1 LTINHLPDEILLEI
15 FDSYRKRVIDSTN
28 HQRRENP
35 WREKYL
41 WFNLTHVCR
50 KWRAVTSAS
59 PSRLDLGITV
69 GPYKPGDINTVLSST
84 LPIFLTY
91 RHESEAITRDIP
103 GLLRMRD
110 VLEHHRDRMREIAFQ
125 GTTDNFDQFF
135 KETKCDFPVLES
147 LSLYF
152 GRTCSRL
159 IPDTFLG
166 GPDLSH
172 LHLRRLALSGPLF
185 TSKSRLL
192 SSATTIT
199 SLTDLLLTIFTET
212 HVSPSSLTFLLA
224 CLQRMHGLRSLDLSI
239 IFGPSNSWSQPP
251 TPKDIVPL
259 SKLKH
264 LRYNGHSALLNA
276 LMAGLSAP
284 SLRDVFFQFHDEILP
299 PAAQLHRFIDE
310 IEEQYHVAEVIFSRW
325 EFYLFLLT
333 QSEYI
338 CHRKPHFELH
348 VDLRYYSK
356 SIMQM
361 SGALSTRLTTVEV
374 LKVTFDKMAMADTDR
389 VKDIMW
395 RRFYQQ
401 FPSVKVL
408 RTEGASNTDY
418 IARTLHQVDGRPDGL
433 GFFPAL
439 EEINLGKNSS
449 TDKRE
454 RESQLVA
461 FEPFVSARQQ
471 ASRPVKVFFGP

>member
-1 LTINHLPDEILLEI
+1 M
-15 FDSYRKRVIDSTN
+15 
-28 HQRRENP
+28 
-35 WREKYL
+35 
-41 WFNLTHVCR
+41 
-50 KWRAVTSAS
+50 
-59 PSRLDLGITV
+59 

-110 VLEHHRDRMREIAFQ
+110 VLEHHRDRMHEIAFQ
-125 GTTDNFDQFF
+125 GTADNFDEFF
-135 KETKCDFPVLES
+135 KVTKCDFPVLEG
-147 LSLYF
+147 LFLYF
-152 GRTCSRL
+152 GTRTPS

-172 LHLRRLALSGPLF
+172 LHLRRLTLSGLLF
-185 TSKSRLL
+185 TSISGLL
-192 SSATTIT
+192 SSVRTIM
-199 SLTDLLLTIFTET
+199 SLTDLLLTIRTEDS
-212 HVSPSSLTFLLA
+212 VGPSSLTFLLA
-224 CLQRMHGLRSLDLSI
+224 CLQGMHGLRSLDLI
-239 IFGPSNSWSQPP
+239 IFGPSNSWSQPA

-264 LRYNGHSALLNA
+264 LLYNGHSTFLNA
-276 LMAGLSAP
+276 LAAGLSAP
-284 SLRDVFFQFHDEILP
+284 SLRDVFFEFHDDILP
-299 PAAQLHRFIDE
+299 PTVQLHRFIDE

-338 CHRKPHFELH
+338 CHRKPCFELH

-408 RTEGASNTDY
+408 RTEGANNTDY
-418 IARTLHQVDGRPDGL
+418 IARTLHQDNRSPDDL
-433 GFFPAL
+433 GFLPAL
-439 EEINLGKNSS
+439 EEIDLGKNSS
-449 TDKRE
+449 TDERE
-454 RESQLVA
+454 RESQLAA
-461 FEPFVSARQQ
+461 FEPFVSARRQ
-471 ASRPVKVFFGP
+471 ASRLVKVFLGRRANGFHMILLNQTNKGAFQLFVCTGDLDRNVFTILNA